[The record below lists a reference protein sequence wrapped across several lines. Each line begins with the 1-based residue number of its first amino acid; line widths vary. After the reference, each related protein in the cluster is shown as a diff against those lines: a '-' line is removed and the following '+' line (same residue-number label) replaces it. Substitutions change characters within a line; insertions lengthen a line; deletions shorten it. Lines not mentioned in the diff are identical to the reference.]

1 MLENEVIELIKEK
14 LFNGI
19 GRFHIMKK
27 EQKETRDNRKKEWV
41 GKRKEREVEERKK
54 TREVSTFTK
63 DKAVILNCL
72 PLAALEL
79 K

>member
-1 MLENEVIELIKEK
+1 
-14 LFNGI
+14 
-19 GRFHIMKK
+19 MKK